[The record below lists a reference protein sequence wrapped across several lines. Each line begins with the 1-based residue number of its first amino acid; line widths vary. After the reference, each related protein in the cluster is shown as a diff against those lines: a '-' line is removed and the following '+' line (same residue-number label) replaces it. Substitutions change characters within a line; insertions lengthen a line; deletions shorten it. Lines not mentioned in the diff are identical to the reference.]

1 MKINK
6 ICLIFL
12 CFLKILYIPLRSQL
26 NEELNLKPYT
36 HMIQK
41 YRHMD
46 FGLFGLDQEMT
57 EGLFDENESLEM

>member
-1 MKINK
+1 M
-6 ICLIFL
+6 
-12 CFLKILYIPLRSQL
+12 YIPLRSQL